1 MAKNIAVFQSSQNPS
16 IDKPEMRSK
25 SQVAKLVRSN
35 QVVKIGDRVF
45 QFASCVGVS
54 APESRHIAVA
64 RPRLLTYSEKMY
76 DDAANAPPA
85 GYRET
90 SPTKLMLGQMWEK
103 RKSAN
108 FEILQLC
115 PPHRKPD
122 VTEAT
127 A

>member
-25 SQVAKLVRSN
+25 SQVAKMVRSN

-45 QFASCVGVS
+45 QFASRVGVS
-54 APESRHIAVA
+54 ASEGRHIAVA

-76 DDAANAPPA
+76 GEAARTPPV

-90 SPTKLMLGQMWEK
+90 SPTKLMFGQMWEK
-103 RKSAN
+103 RASAG
-108 FEILQLC
+108 FELLQLC

-122 VTEAT
+122 ATEAT